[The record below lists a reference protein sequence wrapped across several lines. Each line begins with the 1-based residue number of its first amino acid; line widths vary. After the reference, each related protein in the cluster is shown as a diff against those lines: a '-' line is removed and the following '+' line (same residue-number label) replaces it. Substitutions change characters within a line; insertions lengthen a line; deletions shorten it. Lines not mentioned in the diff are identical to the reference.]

1 MVDDDFDDEKTSLHN
16 VASVGVSDRAKA
28 SPCLVVVSGKSSA
41 GKMFKLRGDMI
52 VGRSSDAEIYLDDDG
67 ISRKHASVHV
77 RDDGHVEVRDLG
89 STNGTYWNGQRIAP
103 NAVLKDGDKIQVGSA
118 TILKFSYQDA
128 LEEALQR
135 NLYES
140 VTRDALTKTY
150 NRKHLDDTLKKELAF
165 ALRNKGELSLIM
177 FDIDHFKVVNDTY
190 GHPAG
195 DYVLSKLAVRVSE
208 CIRTEDTLARYG
220 GEEFA
225 VVLREIPEV
234 RAIACAERIRQV
246 VAGTEFVHASRRIPV
261 TVSLGVATL
270 VGSGLST
277 PEALLAAADK
287 QLYAAKARGRN
298 RVASR
303 TIQGLPRRDDRRGP
317 GSPG

>member
-1 MVDDDFDDEKTSLHN
+1 MIDDDFEDEKTNLHD
-16 VASVGVSDRAKA
+16 VASLGVSDKTRA

-41 GKMFKLRGDMI
+41 GKMFKLRGDMV
-52 VGRSSDAEIYLDDDG
+52 VGRSSEAEIYLDDDG
-67 ISRKHASVHV
+67 ISRRHAMVHV
-77 RDDGHVEVRDLG
+77 RPDGQVEVRDLG

-103 NAVLKDGDKIQVGSA
+103 LAVLKDGDKIQVGSA

-140 VTRDALTKTY
+140 VTRDALTKAY
-150 NRKHLDDTLKKELAF
+150 NRKHLDDTLKKEIAF
-165 ALRNKGELSLIM
+165 ALRNRSELTLVM

-195 DYVLSKLAVRVSE
+195 DHVLTKLALRVNE

-225 VVLREIPEV
+225 IVLPEIDHYNAMAFADKV
-234 RAIACAERIRQV
+234 RKLVEIA
-246 VAGTEFVHASRRIPV
+246 EFKFEDTLIPV
-261 TVSLGVATL
+261 TVSIGVASL
-270 VGSGLST
+270 RG
-277 PEALLAAADK
+277 EIEDALEFIKQADT
-287 QLYAAKARGRN
+287 QLFAAKEAGRN
-298 RVASR
+298 QVK
-303 TIQGLPRRDDRRGP
+303 G
-317 GSPG
+317 